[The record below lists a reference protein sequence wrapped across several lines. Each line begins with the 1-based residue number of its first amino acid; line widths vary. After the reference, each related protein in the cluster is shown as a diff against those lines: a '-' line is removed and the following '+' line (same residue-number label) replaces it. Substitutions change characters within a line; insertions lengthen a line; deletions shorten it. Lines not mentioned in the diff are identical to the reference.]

1 MRTPRLMKFFF
12 GAYAVL
18 TAYIYFRLLAG
29 LPFQLWTFFLHPVMA
44 FAFAVTHAWQREG
57 ARQAGQLIALA
68 LLGTLAVEAV
78 GVATG
83 GVFGAYHYTLS
94 FGPLFLGLV
103 PYVIPIVWFYMLY
116 PAYVLA
122 DRVIGRRDGGRPVH
136 VAAVAGLVMVA
147 WDLALDPVMV
157 ARGHWVWDQP
167 GAYFGIPLQN
177 FWGWWLTTF
186 VIVVVY
192 LLVKGKGRALQTEA
206 DRLALWGYALMGGGS
221 VLSAVHARLWGPVAI
236 GVLAMGAWVW
246 LGFKAVSVRD

>member
-1 MRTPRLMKFFF
+1 MQRSRWMKVFFSL
-12 GAYAVL
+12 YAVL
-18 TAYIYFRLLAG
+18 TAYIYIRLFAG
-29 LPFQLWTFFLHPVMA
+29 FPFQLWTFFLHPVVA

-57 ARQAGQLIALA
+57 GRRAAQLIVLA

-83 GVFGAYHYTLS
+83 GVFGAYHYSLD

-103 PYVIPIVWFYMLY
+103 PYVIPVVWFYMLY

-122 DRVIGRRDGGRPVH
+122 DRLVNREDGLRPVQ

-186 VIVVVY
+186 VIVGTY
-192 LLVKGKGRALQTEA
+192 LLINKPARLLHTRA
-206 DRLALWGYALMGGGS
+206 DHLALWGYVLMGGGS
-221 VLSAVHARLWGPVAI
+221 VLSAVHAGMWGPAAVGA
-236 GVLAMGAWVW
+236 LAMGVWVW